1 MNSRQLTNGLWGRAC
16 WYFNTKRV
24 RSLSAT
30 EYELKSLNSELQVLK
45 LVEGF
50 EFVKQAFHA
59 VRIPDPNRNRGSGE
73 IDVLALTERGFVLIE
88 CKNYRGK
95 VVRHNGDI
103 IQEKLL
109 KQGKKAHIINKLRDK
124 QRNLKLCAL
133 SVLQDD
139 AFEVGML
146 TVFTNPTVELGP
158 EVQNLASVATL
169 ENLQAKMWKTIE
181 QRPLLSDEISDK
193 YAMLADI
200 CGSWDSIS
208 FPGGKTNIGDIDDSN
223 LPTKWCRTMISM
235 LKVRI
240 VGGLISTILRGPR
253 IELEAHMRDGTIL
266 KEISK
271 PNFEVKHTTPWK
283 SKAIDDLGMFPVE
296 YLDEVSYG
304 HNDSSL
310 EMIDV
315 SINGANSKLSVKQQ
329 AFAKPNKTGSRYSV
343 GKEVKG
349 TVKHHFTDKN
359 GEIYALNVSLT
370 ERGKYGRLKCK
381 EMTNI
386 SHQWIP
392 IIYSVGNPISVT
404 IKRIDEEGKIELGF
418 VEERKK

>member
-59 VRIPDPNRNRGSGE
+59 VRIPDPNRSRGSGE

-95 VVRHNGDI
+95 VVFHNGDI

-109 KQGKKAHIINKLRDK
+109 MQGKKAHIINKLRNK
-124 QRNLKLCAL
+124 QRNLKLCAI

-158 EVQNLASVATL
+158 EVQNLANVATL

-181 QRPLLSDEISDK
+181 QRPLLSDEILDK
-193 YAMLADI
+193 YAKLADV

-240 VGGLISTILRGPR
+240 VGGLISTMLRGPR
-253 IELEAHMRDGTIL
+253 IELAAHMRDGTIL

-271 PNFEVKHTTPWK
+271 PKFEVNHTTPWK
-283 SKAIDDLGMFPVE
+283 SKGIDDLGMYPLE

-310 EMIDV
+310 EMLDV
-315 SINGANSKLSVKQQ
+315 SRIGTNSKPSVKQQ
-329 AFAKPNKTGSRYSV
+329 AVAVSTKTESRYYV
-343 GKEVKG
+343 GKEFKG
-349 TVKHHFTDKN
+349 TVKHHFTDEN
-359 GEIYALNVSLT
+359 GEIYALKVSLV

-381 EMTNI
+381 EMANI

-392 IIYSVGNPISVT
+392 TIYAVGNPINVT
-404 IKRIDEEGKIELGF
+404 IKRINEEGKIELGF
-418 VEERKK
+418 VEE